1 MKDKCIK
8 ILKFEPKQKEVLTND
23 EIMKVFGGL
32 IRLIQKSAEFN
43 AGEKVKSQIVYYDKK
58 LNETTLELNKRT
70 NQLEALLRLNEELIN
85 QLNMKNKDKLL

>member
-1 MKDKCIK
+1 MKKDIK
-8 ILKFEPKQKEVLTND
+8 ILKFEPKQKDILSNE

-43 AGEKVKSQIVYYDKK
+43 AGEKVKTQIDYYNKR

-70 NQLEALLRLNEELIN
+70 GQVNELLKLNEDLIK
-85 QLNMKNKDKLL
+85 QLNGK